1 MRIAIYSIIILFD
14 FFVSSTW
21 LQHIAVGG
29 IMPNTTLIILV
40 SYALLR
46 DDVEGAI
53 MGFCAGLL
61 HDIFFGQTVGM
72 TAMLMMFTGFFAGKP
87 FRDFFKDNY
96 IAPIIMVAVATLSY
110 EFVYFILNFLL
121 LGRTNLL
128 RYLGTVILPGAAY
141 NLVLCIFIYRAI
153 YIVDGL
159 ISRREERKRGFMK

>member
-1 MRIAIYSIIILFD
+1 MRFLVYSLIVLFD

-21 LQHIAVGG
+21 LQHIAIGG

-40 SYALLR
+40 CYALLR

-61 HDIFFGQTVGM
+61 YDIFFGRIVGM
-72 TAMLMMFTGFFAGKP
+72 SAMLMMLTGFFVGKP

-96 IAPIIMVAVATLSY
+96 IAPIIMVAVATMAFELAY
-110 EFVYFILNFLL
+110 YILNFLL

-128 RYLGTVILPGAAY
+128 RYMGMVILPGAAY

-153 YIVDGL
+153 YIIDGA
-159 ISRREERKRGFMK
+159 ISRREEGRRGFMK